1 MAGVQIPRPM
11 LMGMAQAKVAQRTMR
26 QQVEDYLLRIRHT
39 LPFPCSFEDAYFGC
53 VPPAIKELME
63 SDARKPGRAT
73 NLMSTMFATLDKT
86 AKPNI
91 LHVSA
96 EDERE
101 FLEAQQG
108 RRGNETVF
116 WFEAPPYVPVPR
128 NSVQHP
134 FYLPED
140 HPFHDEIMNWV
151 RQALLIEDE
160 LQVSL
165 DLIDRYSAIVKT
177 ATQVKNTWP
186 ELLNFIHVGR
196 HEGLSNQVA
205 KELRDRAAKVMR
217 PTDKEALTFQLARAV
232 MLPENP
238 PPMQAWVKFYTGD
251 NK

>member
-1 MAGVQIPRPM
+1 MAGVQIPRPL
-11 LMGMAQAKVAQRTMR
+11 LMGTAKVLTPRTMR
-26 QQVEDYLLRIRHT
+26 QQVEDYLMRIRHT
-39 LPFPCSFEDAYFGC
+39 LPFPCSYEDAYFGC
-53 VPPAIKELME
+53 VPPAVKDLFEVDM
-63 SDARKPGRAT
+63 RQPGRAS

-91 LHVSA
+91 LHVCA
-96 EDERE
+96 ESEEEYRKGE
-101 FLEAQQG
+101 FE
-108 RRGNETVF
+108 NVF
-116 WFEAPPYVPVPR
+116 WFEAPQHAPLPR
-128 NSVQHP
+128 NSVQQP
-134 FYLPED
+134 FFLPLD
-140 HPFHDEIMNWV
+140 HPFHDPIKAWV
-151 RQALLIEDE
+151 EQAFAIEDE
-160 LQVSL
+160 LQTSL
-165 DLIDRYSAIVKT
+165 DLIDRYAAIVKT